1 MPTRLS
7 RSREIAVLEA
17 VDRITRSGALGT
29 GGRLPALLAF
39 LVREELSGQGQR
51 LKGYVVA
58 TEALGRPADFDPQ
71 DDGIARAEMTRLR
84 KALDA
89 YRAGPGRFDA
99 VHVTIPKG
107 TYRPVF
113 SDNPAMPHQPEAASP
128 LAALPAPAPTAS
140 SKAARPWLLSALL
153 GAAVIAAAGLAL
165 MWSSANPRLPADAAP
180 VVIVAPVQIAGSDA
194 ELAALGPGL
203 QSDVAA
209 RLARQSPLRVVV
221 GEAPR
226 TARESPARETG
237 EANRY
242 RLDITVVAAAEQ
254 LTANALLSRWP
265 DREVIWSR
273 SFGPARIAAV
283 TPELI
288 ARLSEAIAS
297 DVGLPRGAVSRAEI
311 TARDLSDSDS
321 AEARFRCVLTARTY
335 WRSYDPALRARA
347 LDCATR
353 LAPLD
358 ADASAILA
366 LLSIE
371 QARRGLPSQRAA
383 ALANAERHGERAG
396 AAGVLPLT
404 AALALA
410 ACRSAPTAVRGAAD
424 ALLAAAGND
433 ADVLADVGSKLGV
446 AAGDWTRALAL
457 EAQATALN
465 PAADPW
471 YPLATIVRHLM
482 TGRLDLVRAELG
494 DTPQRGF
501 VTGALLMA
509 ALAGA
514 SQDAALASRA
524 RAALT
529 AAGMPDRAGAEALLD
544 GQCWSADIKA
554 ALRPMVVAAF
564 GLSG

>member
-1 MPTRLS
+1 MAARPS

-17 VDRITRSGALGT
+17 IDRVTRSGALGA
-29 GGRLPALLAF
+29 GERLPALLAF
-39 LVREELSGQGQR
+39 LVREELAGQGER
-51 LKGYVVA
+51 LKGYVIA

-84 KALDA
+84 KALEA

-113 SDNPAMPHQPEAASP
+113 TDNPAMPHEPDAASP
-128 LAALPAPAPTAS
+128 IAALPAPVAAQAP
-140 SKAARPWLLSALL
+140 KATRPWLVSALL
-153 GAAVIAAAGLAL
+153 GAAVMAAAGLAL
-165 MWSSANPRLPADAAP
+165 AWWSTDPRPPAGAAP

-209 RLARQSPLRVVV
+209 RLARQSPLRVVI
-221 GEAPR
+221 GEALRPSQ
-226 TARESPARETG
+226 TAG
-237 EANRY
+237 EGNRY
-242 RLDITVVAAAEQ
+242 RLDITVTPAREQ
-254 LTANALLSRWP
+254 LMATALLSRWP
-265 DREVIWSR
+265 DREIVWSR

-311 TARDLSDSDS
+311 TAHDLSDSDS

-347 LDCATR
+347 LDCATQ

-383 ALANAERHGERAG
+383 ALADAERHGERAG
-396 AAGVLPLT
+396 TAGVLPLT

-410 ACRSAPTAVRGAAD
+410 ACRSAPAAVRGAAD

-482 TGRLDLVRAELG
+482 TGRLDLVRTELG

-529 AAGMPDRAGAEALLD
+529 AAGVPDRAGAEALLD

-554 ALRPMVVAAF
+554 ALRPMIVAAF

>member
-1 MPTRLS
+1 
-7 RSREIAVLEA
+7 
-17 VDRITRSGALGT
+17 
-29 GGRLPALLAF
+29 
-39 LVREELSGQGQR
+39 
-51 LKGYVVA
+51 
-58 TEALGRPADFDPQ
+58 
-71 DDGIARAEMTRLR
+71 
-84 KALDA
+84 
-89 YRAGPGRFDA
+89 
-99 VHVTIPKG
+99 
-107 TYRPVF
+107 
-113 SDNPAMPHQPEAASP
+113 
-128 LAALPAPAPTAS
+128 
-140 SKAARPWLLSALL
+140 
-153 GAAVIAAAGLAL
+153 
-165 MWSSANPRLPADAAP
+165 
-180 VVIVAPVQIAGSDA
+180 
-194 ELAALGPGL
+194 
-203 QSDVAA
+203 
-209 RLARQSPLRVVV
+209 
-221 GEAPR
+221 
-226 TARESPARETG
+226 
-237 EANRY
+237 
-242 RLDITVVAAAEQ
+242 
-254 LTANALLSRWP
+254 
-265 DREVIWSR
+265 
-273 SFGPARIAAV
+273 
-283 TPELI
+283 
-288 ARLSEAIAS
+288 
-297 DVGLPRGAVSRAEI
+297 
-311 TARDLSDSDS
+311 
-321 AEARFRCVLTARTY
+321 
-335 WRSYDPALRARA
+335 LRARA
-347 LDCATR
+347 LDCATQ

-371 QARRGLPSQRAA
+371 QARRGLPWQRAA
-383 ALANAERHGERAG
+383 ALADAERHGERAG
-396 AAGVLPLT
+396 TAGVLPLT

-410 ACRSAPTAVRGAAD
+410 ACRSAPTAVRAAAD

-501 VTGALLMA
+501 ATGALLMA